1 MVKELTRV
9 GIVGLELTREEII
22 DIKESLRAVM
32 RKAQCRE
39 VNEEIIDSISSVINE
54 LGKIDRKITTELD
67 EILHEINR
75 LNTLNTIV

>member
-39 VNEEIIDSISSVINE
+39 VNEEIIDSISSAVNE
-54 LGKIDRKITTELD
+54 LGKIDRNITTKLD
-67 EILHEINR
+67 EILYEINK
-75 LNTLNTIV
+75 

>member
-1 MVKELTRV
+1 MAKELTRV
-9 GIVGLELTREEII
+9 GIVGLEVTREEII

-39 VNEEIIDSISSVINE
+39 VNEEIIDSISSVVNE

-67 EILHEINR
+67 EISH
-75 LNTLNTIV
+75 

>member
-1 MVKELTRV
+1 MAKELTRV
-9 GIVGLELTREEII
+9 GIVGLEVTREEII

-39 VNEEIIDSISSVINE
+39 VNEEIIDSISSVVNE

-67 EILHEINR
+67 EIL
-75 LNTLNTIV
+75 VQ

>member
-39 VNEEIIDSISSVINE
+39 VNDEIIDSISSVVNE

-67 EILHEINR
+67 EILRIINELR
-75 LNTLNTIV
+75 DIN

>member
-54 LGKIDRKITTELD
+54 LVKIDRNIGTELD
-67 EILHEINR
+67 ERLYEINK
-75 LNTLNTIV
+75 LSTII

>member
-1 MVKELTRV
+1 MAKQELTRV

-39 VNEEIIDSISSVINE
+39 VNEEIIDSISSIVNE

-67 EILHEINR
+67 EIL
-75 LNTLNTIV
+75 VQ

>member
-22 DIKESLRAVM
+22 DVKESLRAVM

-39 VNEEIIDSISSVINE
+39 VNCEIIDSISSVINE
-54 LGKIDRKITTELD
+54 LCKIDRKITTELD
-67 EILHEINR
+67 EILDEINK
-75 LNTLNTIV
+75 LNTII

>member
-9 GIVGLELTREEII
+9 GIVGLELTREEIV

-39 VNEEIIDSISSVINE
+39 VNEEIIDSISSVVSE
-54 LGKIDRKITTELD
+54 LGKIDRNITTKLD
-67 EILHEINR
+67 EILYEINK
-75 LNTLNTIV
+75 